1 MAGAATSMSQPT
13 RPVRSARNVGG
24 FTLVEMTATMA
35 IVALTAG
42 LMMAA
47 TPGTGRAGLK
57 AVTMQAMALLR
68 RERENAILTRRDRGV
83 VLDGP
88 QRLLIGDSGS
98 TVVVPRDV
106 TVDLLGVADPSSGRL
121 PVTMF
126 SPNGD
131 STGAVLRFSRE
142 AMEYEIRV
150 NWYTGGISFKT
161 D

>member
-1 MAGAATSMSQPT
+1 MSQQT
-13 RPVRSARNVGG
+13 RPMRSANGIRG
-24 FTLVEMTATMA
+24 FTLIEMTATMA
-35 IVALTAG
+35 IIALTAG
-42 LMMAA
+42 LLMAA

-57 AVTMQAMALLR
+57 AVTLQAPALLR
-68 RERENAILTRRDRGV
+68 HEREGAILTRSDRRV

-98 TVVVPRDV
+98 QVVVPHDV
-106 TVDLLGVADPSSGRL
+106 TVDLLGAADSSSERL
-121 PVTMF
+121 PVTIF
-126 SPNGD
+126 SPDGA

-150 NWYTGGISFKT
+150 NWYTGGVTVKT